1 VNHIIQTEG
10 LTKRFGQVT
19 ALDGVD
25 LAVPEGSICGFLG
38 PNGAGKTTT
47 LKILLGLLAQSEG
60 SAKLFGREVS
70 LAEPAAFKREVGY
83 LPQDPVFPP
92 RMSGLEVLQFVADTY
107 RMGGARK
114 RIHELLDR
122 FDLADA
128 ARREVARYSRGMK
141 QRLGLAAALLPEPR
155 LLLLDEPVSALD
167 PEGRFEALQLIS
179 GMRDK
184 CTVFF
189 STHILADVERT
200 CDRVVMIHRG
210 KVVAE
215 ERLQD
220 LLRRYSTEQYE
231 LRVEDGREDD
241 ALDLARSMPPVR
253 EAVLAD
259 GVIRLTAKHGQL
271 DGLRRSVVKA
281 LASEDIM
288 VVDFHLVKRT
298 LESVFLDVVAASGVA
313 ASNGA
318 GGSGGAGG
326 SNGAGGSG
334 GAGGSNGAGGSG
346 GAGASNGAG
355 GSGGAGASNG
365 AGGSGGAVAS
375 RDPVARRSMVASSSA
390 VAPRDELAPSDGAVS
405 SRKEGSK

>member
-1 VNHIIQTEG
+1 MIVNHVIQTEG

-25 LAVPEGSICGFLG
+25 FAVPEGSICGFLG

-47 LKILLGLLAQSEG
+47 LKILLGLLSQSEG
-60 SAKLFGREVS
+60 SARLFGREVS
-70 LAEPAAFKREVGY
+70 LTESAAFKREVGY
-83 LPQDPVFPP
+83 LPQDPVFPG

-107 RMGGARK
+107 RLNGARK
-114 RIHELLDR
+114 RIDELLDR
-122 FDLADA
+122 FDLSEA
-128 ARREVARYSRGMK
+128 AGREVSGYSRGMK

-167 PEGRFEALQLIS
+167 PEGRFGALQLIS
-179 GMRDK
+179 SMRSK

-220 LLRRYSTEQYE
+220 LLQRYSTEQYE

-241 ALDLARSMPPVR
+241 ALDLAHSMPPVR

-271 DGLRRSVVKA
+271 DDLRRSVVKA

-298 LESVFLDVVAASGVA
+298 LESVFLDVVAGGGVA
-313 ASNGA
+313 ASNV
-318 GGSGGAGG
+318 
-326 SNGAGGSG
+326 
-334 GAGGSNGAGGSG
+334 
-346 GAGASNGAG
+346 
-355 GSGGAGASNG
+355 

-375 RDPVARRSMVASSSA
+375 RGPVAPRGMVASSSA
-390 VAPRDELAPSDGAVS
+390 VVPRDELALSDGAVS